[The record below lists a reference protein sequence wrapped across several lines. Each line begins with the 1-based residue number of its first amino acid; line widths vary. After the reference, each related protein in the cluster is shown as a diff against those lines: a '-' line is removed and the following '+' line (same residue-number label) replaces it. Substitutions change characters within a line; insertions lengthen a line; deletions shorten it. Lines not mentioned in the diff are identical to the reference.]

1 LGPQFHQSQPVAITH
16 ALYLATVQLHV
27 GAGGLKANSVT
38 GTQQIKLLQ
47 FSYPVL
53 VQAAQQ

>member
-1 LGPQFHQSQPVAITH
+1 VAIIH